1 MFIPPIIILIIIIL
15 ILRSIIVIISRNW
28 FFIWLSIELN
38 MLSFIPILLNNT
50 KILEIEGS
58 IKYFITQS
66 IASSC
71 ILISSIIIWRYV
83 SNIQFFRYLIIIS
96 ILIKIGSFP
105 CHFWFPIVIS
115 RTRWN
120 ICLLLST
127 WQKIIPIFI
136 TFSLLNVSSTLIII
150 VSIINIFIGGIFGIN
165 SYNIKSIIRYS
176 SISHIGWILSIKIL
190 NLTINIYVYFFTY
203 VIIITPIFIIFIKL
217 NITITR
223 NLELLNKYKFNIL
236 LIMSLIILS
245 IAGLPPFTGFFL
257 KLIVIYRLI
266 NFNIF
271 YIIFLIVISVISLY
285 FYLNICYNI
294 LLNSYINYNNITNI
308 VKINI
313 NTSILSIL
321 FLTPIILL
329 IYAMIIFN

>member
-1 MFIPPIIILIIIIL
+1 MYI
-15 ILRSIIVIISRNW
+15 
-28 FFIWLSIELN
+28 
-38 MLSFIPILLNNT
+38 
-50 KILEIEGS
+50 
-58 IKYFITQS
+58 
-66 IASSC
+66 
-71 ILISSIIIWRYV
+71 
-83 SNIQFFRYLIIIS
+83 
-96 ILIKIGSFP
+96 
-105 CHFWFPIVIS
+105 
-115 RTRWN
+115 
-120 ICLLLST
+120 
-127 WQKIIPIFI
+127 
-136 TFSLLNVSSTLIII
+136 
-150 VSIINIFIGGIFGIN
+150 
-165 SYNIKSIIRYS
+165 
-176 SISHIGWILSIKIL
+176 
-190 NLTINIYVYFFTY
+190 FFTY